1 MVSFEDHETFKTKLL
16 FGLSQRREDH
26 NFLVKDVQ
34 FYFEVEDEKCVN
46 LQNQL

>member
-1 MVSFEDHETFKTKLL
+1 MALFEDHETFKTKLL

-26 NFLVKDVQ
+26 NFLVKDLQ
-34 FYFEVEDEKCVN
+34 FYFEVEDKKGAN

>member
-1 MVSFEDHETFKTKLL
+1 MALFEGHEIFKTKLL
-16 FGLSQRREDH
+16 FRLSQRREDH

-34 FYFEVEDEKCVN
+34 FYFEVEDEKDVN